1 MTQRQKD
8 QLTTFRGWYNSILIT
23 ITTLMV
29 GFVFTSVKEW
39 KDRVDTDHMKLQ
51 TLEHSD
57 KRQRNAIRTLQVK
70 VFGKSYYSD
79 EDE

>member
-1 MTQRQKD
+1 
-8 QLTTFRGWYNSILIT
+8 
-23 ITTLMV
+23 MV